1 MKDKLEGKIEETKG
15 KVTGDRVEEAK
26 GKGRQAMGEGKR
38 LARDARDEVN
48 RDQEESSGSNET
60 EKP

>member
-26 GKGRQAMGEGKR
+26 GKGRQVVGEGKR
-38 LARDARDEVN
+38 LTRDARDEVSP
-48 RDQEESSGSNET
+48 DQEESGSNEA